1 MYMLNS
7 HLVGMPYFINY
18 VSNFLWVKHT
28 PHTSL
33 ATLRIIVP
41 TWLLVASDLHLVLLS
56 PLLLMSLI
64 SLTYLPSVT
73 SGLQKRA
80 STQNLVKEM
89 SSH

>member
-18 VSNFLWVKHT
+18 VSNSLWVKHT
-28 PHTSL
+28 PH
-33 ATLRIIVP
+33 

-64 SLTYLPSVT
+64 SLTFLPSVT

-80 STQNLVKEM
+80 TTQNLVKEM